1 MLNDTTNNYLKA
13 CETWRLKFLDMDQ
26 QQLLEKLPELKPEAD
41 YLCLKLFGRKFGIHT
56 KTGKIVTLEDFQPAE
71 IVSQLNIYTLLGFVS
86 PMASLTDKWVPFRE
100 LSGAS
105 PFTMA
110 FEKHVLEP
118 FALTFSGQTEKL
130 SKAYEALGGT
140 SLSHSDAGG
149 LVNAFDCMPIKFLF
163 WDGDDEFP
171 AQANILYDNSATDF
185 IHVESTVSIAIEG
198 IERLA
203 EVAGIEI
210 KGSLFKM

>member
-13 CETWRLKFLDMDQ
+13 CESWRLKFLNMDK
-26 QQLLEKLPELKPEAD
+26 QQLLEKLPEIKTEAD
-41 YLCLKLFGRKFGIHT
+41 YLSLKLYGRKFGIHT
-56 KTGKIVTLEDFQPAE
+56 QTGEIVTLEDCKPAA
-71 IVSQLNIYTLLGFVS
+71 IISQLNIYTLLGFAS
-86 PMASLTDKWVPFRE
+86 PQASLTDKWVPFRE

-118 FALTFSGQTEKL
+118 FALTFSEQTEKL
-130 SKAYEALGGT
+130 AKACEALGGVN
-140 SLSHSDAGG
+140 LSHADVGYRI
-149 LVNAFDCMPIKFLF
+149 NAFDCMPIKFLF

-203 EVAGIEI
+203 EAAGIEI
-210 KGSLFKM
+210 KGPIFKM

>member
-13 CETWRLKFLDMDQ
+13 CESWRLKFLNMDK
-26 QQLLEKLPELKPEAD
+26 QQLLEKLPEIKIEAD
-41 YLCLKLFGRKFGIHT
+41 YLSLKLFGRKFGIHT
-56 KTGKIVTLEDFQPAE
+56 QTGEIVTLEDFQPAE
-71 IVSQLNIYTLLGFVS
+71 IISQLNIYTLLGFAS
-86 PMASLTDKWVPFRE
+86 PQASLTDKWVPFRE

-118 FALTFSGQTEKL
+118 FALTFSEQTEKL
-130 SKAYEALGGT
+130 SKACEVLGGVN
-140 SLSHSDAGG
+140 LSHSDVGYRI
-149 LVNAFDCMPIKFLF
+149 NAFDCMPIKFLF

-171 AQANILYDNSATDF
+171 AQANILYDSSATDF

-203 EVAGIEI
+203 EAAGIEI
-210 KGSLFKM
+210 KGPIFKM